1 MILQINQVRKKYK
14 KIHDNTWYQ
23 NHDLMMSQ
31 CYQILQIKQS
41 EKVNIMDNMIT
52 LTKYNK

>member
-1 MILQINQVRKKYK
+1 MITL
-14 KIHDNTWYQ
+14 DN
-23 NHDLMMSQ
+23 HGLMMSQ

-41 EKVNIMDNMIT
+41 EKVNITDNIVT